1 MAYNELLADRIRN
14 ALRTREGVEEKK
26 MFGGL
31 AFMYKGKMACGI
43 VKDDLM
49 VRVVPSKY
57 EVSLQKPH
65 CREMD
70 FTGKP
75 MKGFL
80 YVEPEGFDTDR
91 QLDEWIGLGIE
102 FAESAFPLKRKHS

>member
-1 MAYNELLADRIRN
+1 MAYNEALADRIRL
-14 ALRTREGVEEKK
+14 ALGAREGIEEKK

-43 VKDDLM
+43 VKYDLM
-49 VRVVPSKY
+49 VRVVASKF
-57 EVSLQKPH
+57 ESSLEKPH

-70 FTGKP
+70 FTGRP

-80 YVEPEGFDTDR
+80 FVEPEGFDSDR
-91 QLDEWIGLGIE
+91 QLEEWVGLGIE
-102 FAESAFPLKRKHS
+102 FAENAAGK

>member
-1 MAYNELLADRIRN
+1 MAYNEALADRIRLVLGER
-14 ALRTREGVEEKK
+14 ADIEEKK
-26 MFGGL
+26 MFGGI

-49 VRVVPSKY
+49 VRVVVSKY
-57 EVSLQKPH
+57 ESSLEKPH

-70 FTGKP
+70 FTGRP

-80 YVEPEGFDTDR
+80 YVEPEGFGSEP
-91 QLDEWIGLGIE
+91 QLAEWVGLGIE
-102 FAESAFPLKRKHS
+102 FAESAAGK